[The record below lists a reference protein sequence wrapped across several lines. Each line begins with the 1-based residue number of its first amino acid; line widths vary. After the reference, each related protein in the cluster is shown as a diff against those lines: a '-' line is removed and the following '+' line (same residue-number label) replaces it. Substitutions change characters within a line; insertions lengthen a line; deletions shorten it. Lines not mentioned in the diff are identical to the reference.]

1 MRTHFCHPI
10 TKKYR
15 DEKEETINV
24 KCDNNSKS
32 QRETN
37 VEPSNLKQAG
47 LKITHPRKRILEI
60 LENKQNKHLTA
71 DDIYRCLVDAKE
83 EIGLAT
89 VYRVLSQ
96 FESAGLV
103 EKHNFESGQAY
114 YELDSGVH
122 HDHMVCVE
130 TGKVI
135 EFISEDIEAAQRK
148 IAEAHGYDIE
158 DHSLVIYVRPKGKP

>member
-1 MRTHFCHPI
+1 M
-10 TKKYR
+10 
-15 DEKEETINV
+15 
-24 KCDNNSKS
+24 
-32 QRETN
+32 
-37 VEPSNLKQAG
+37 EPSNLKQAG

-60 LENKQNKHLTA
+60 LENKRNKHLTA
-71 DDIYRCLVDAKE
+71 DDIYRCLVDANE

-130 TGKVI
+130 TGKVV
-135 EFISEDIEAAQRK
+135 EFISEEIEAAQKK
-148 IAEAHGYDIE
+148 IAAKHGYEIE
-158 DHSLVIYVRPKGKP
+158 DHSLVIYVRPKRD